1 MGIRV
6 KINIVN
12 ENYLPFMG
20 PGPLRLLERIGEFKS
35 INKAARDMNLS
46 YVKALSMLNRLE
58 ENAGQK
64 LLIRKRGGNTRGGT
78 ELTPFAW
85 EYIEKFKEL
94 ETKIKEFA
102 EKEYKEI
109 FECSEEE
116 GE

>member
-12 ENYLPFMG
+12 ERYLPYMG
-20 PGPLRLLERIGEFKS
+20 PGPLQLLERIGEFKS
-35 INKAARDMNLS
+35 INKAAKDMNLS
-46 YVKALSMLNRLE
+46 YVKALVMLNRLE
-58 ENAGQK
+58 ENAGQR

-78 ELTPFAW
+78 ELTPFALKF
-85 EYIEKFKEL
+85 IEKFKAL
-94 ETKIKEFA
+94 EMKIKEYA

-109 FECSEEE
+109 FECLEEE